1 MSTTEQSAT
10 DSAPTAN
17 TTRTVHFKVV
27 TNVPEYTI
35 RVGDQRL
42 QFDSGGEAS
51 LDLPID
57 SEWIVYYDLHRT
69 TIGQTFELRMS
80 ERQSPVRHTVETDAQ
95 HVNGFA
101 GLDVLP

>member
-1 MSTTEQSAT
+1 MPTPAST
-10 DSAPTAN
+10 P
-17 TTRTVHFKVV
+17 TRTVHFKVI

-42 QFDSGGEAS
+42 QFDAGGEAK

-57 SEWIVYYDLHRT
+57 SEWIVYYDLHKT
-69 TIGQTFELRMS
+69 AIGQTFELRMS
-80 ERQSPVRHTVETDAQ
+80 ERQSPVKHTVETSSQ
-95 HVNGFA
+95 FVNGFA

>member
-1 MSTTEQSAT
+1 MSIPDQSAT
-10 DSAPTAN
+10 SNSA
-17 TTRTVHFKVV
+17 TRTVHFKVI

-42 QFDSGGEAS
+42 QFDTGGEAT

-57 SEWIVYYDLHRT
+57 SEWIVYYDLHKT
-69 TIGQTFELRMS
+69 SIGQSFELRMS
-80 ERQSPVRHTVETDAQ
+80 ERQSPVRHTVETDSQ
-95 HVNGFA
+95 NVHGFA

>member
-1 MSTTEQSAT
+1 MSTPSNNA
-10 DSAPTAN
+10 
-17 TTRTVHFKVV
+17 TRTVHFKVI

-42 QFDSGGEAS
+42 QFDGGGEAK

-69 TIGQTFELRMS
+69 SIGQTFELRMS
-80 ERQSPVRHTVETDAQ
+80 ERQSPVKHTVETDSQ
-95 HVNGFA
+95 FVNGFA